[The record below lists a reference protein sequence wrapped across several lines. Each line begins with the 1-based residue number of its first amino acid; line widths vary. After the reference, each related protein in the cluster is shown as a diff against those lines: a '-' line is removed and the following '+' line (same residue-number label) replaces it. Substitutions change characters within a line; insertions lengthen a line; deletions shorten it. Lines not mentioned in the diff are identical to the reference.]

1 MESNF
6 NDIFSKMLPDFLNA
20 TSISIDE
27 ALDEMMSEFKFEE
40 QVTKSRLVR
49 WFIRTRLTSAL
60 NANQIYSYE
69 KGKFVSLDHANEG
82 QLEYFMKKAKRDIEA
97 AEARKSKAEMMLTQI
112 SMAWDESGNFIGY
125 HVPEAVVNE

>member
-20 TSISIDE
+20 TSISIDKVLNE
-27 ALDEMMSEFKFEE
+27 IMPEFKFEE

-60 NANQIYSYE
+60 NHNQIYSYE

-82 QLEYFMKKAKRDIEA
+82 QLEHFMEKVKRDIDA
-97 AEARKSKAEMMLTQI
+97 AEVRKSKAEIMLTQI
-112 SMAWDESGNFIGY
+112 SMAWDEDGNFIGY
-125 HVPEAVVNE
+125 HVPKAVGE

>member
-27 ALDEMMSEFKFEE
+27 ALDEIMPEFKFEE

-60 NANQIYSYE
+60 NHNQIYSYE

-82 QLEYFMKKAKRDIEA
+82 QLEHFMEKAKRDIDA
-97 AEARKSKAEMMLTQI
+97 AERRKDKAIEFMTQI
-112 SMAWDESGNFIGY
+112 SMAWDEDGNFIGY
-125 HVPEAVVNE
+125 HVPKAVGE